1 MQAIVI
7 GPFVRSV
14 LRAVAAAALAFWGII
29 AAAAYLTYSASD
41 IPGSAISSSELTVRF
56 RPNLSVRRDVVY
68 RSRERFNKMY
78 TWYSRRFNLGA
89 EQHATGAC
97 SLIARSGT
105 VLFTLDQS
113 MSVMMC
119 DTPQG
124 PMAFVARTLTVRYP
138 AWLRT
143 AITRW

>member
-1 MQAIVI
+1 M
-7 GPFVRSV
+7 RSV
-14 LRAVAAAALAFWGII
+14 LRAIAATTLAFWSII
-29 AAAAYLTYSASD
+29 AVAAHLTYSATD
-41 IPGSAISSSELTVRF
+41 IPGGVISSSELTLRF
-56 RPNLSVRRDVVY
+56 RPNLSARRDVVY

-78 TWYSRRFNLGA
+78 SWYSGRFNLGT

-97 SLIARSGT
+97 SLIARSGN
-105 VLFTLDQS
+105 VFSTLDQS

-138 AWLRT
+138 DWLRA
-143 AITRW
+143 AILRW